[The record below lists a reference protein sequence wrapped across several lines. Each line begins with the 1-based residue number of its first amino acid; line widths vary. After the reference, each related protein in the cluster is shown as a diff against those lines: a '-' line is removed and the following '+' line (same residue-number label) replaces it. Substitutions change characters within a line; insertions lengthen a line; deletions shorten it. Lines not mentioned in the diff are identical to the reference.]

1 MCRKC
6 AAVDGYSALAVLCCD
21 RSRSTYGVFVVFTM
35 SHRTLSL
42 RLVCFF
48 FLMIRRPPRSTLDRS
63 SAASDVYKRQR
74 LNGEVSPTSFD
85 VVLADKGTLVLTGE
99 IKVQSVHVYVDATV
113 GVYAS
118 GW

>member
-1 MCRKC
+1 MH
-6 AAVDGYSALAVLCCD
+6 ATGS
-21 RSRSTYGVFVVFTM
+21 SRFATGVITANAD
-35 SHRTLSL
+35 
-42 RLVCFF
+42 
-48 FLMIRRPPRSTLDRS
+48 STLTFADPS
-63 SAASDVYKRQR
+63 SMVVVTNLTGKTCYVR